1 MSVNSPCLGLNR
13 SIARWTEAHYRKE
26 TPADIIVPVALYL
39 VGTVF
44 RNESHRLNPMNKGPG
59 RSRVDDVIWD
69 YVDLRKALSR
79 CYLQE
84 LIPT

>member
-59 RSRVDDVIWD
+59 RSRWMMSYGITSISVKPCRDAIF
-69 YVDLRKALSR
+69 KS
-79 CYLQE
+79 
-84 LIPT
+84 